1 LRCGAVIAMLMI
13 MGLTHKQAYKDIF
26 VITVLIPVVAVLLC
40 IALLSL

>member
-1 LRCGAVIAMLMI
+1 VIAMLMI